1 MTLKFETDVVIVGGG
16 LAGMTAAQAARS
28 QGARVTIVDRTGLG
42 LATNTALS
50 NGVFAGPTA
59 QYDLERYVD
68 DTLRIGRSL
77 GRPWMVRQV
86 ATDLSGAIDRLRG
99 LGLEMAEKKDYFFVV
114 TGGGDEFPGA
124 RLARTLARRLSADDG
139 IVRMGG
145 TWVDRILTGAD
156 RAVGVHGFNRDGRA
170 VAVHAGAVV
179 LAAGGAGALYL
190 RNDNQKS
197 TLGQGYA
204 LAADAG
210 LALWD
215 MEFVQYY
222 PVVMAQAHLPAMML
236 NSPHPEGSRI
246 LTADGRDLAD
256 AYGIENIND
265 AIRNR
270 RDWLSA
276 VLFKEC
282 QKGPVCMDYRAVAD
296 PHWDRHPLVLLKK
309 RRFDFRS
316 QPVAISPAAH
326 YMMGGVR
333 IDAHGATDL
342 AGLFACGEMAW
353 GLHGACRKGGNALA
367 ECLVFGQLA
376 GLNAAGALGAHVRP
390 SGLPDEMPSMSPSPA
405 PDGPILR
412 ELRRNLQTVAWQH
425 AGVVRTAAGLEAG
438 LGALDGIMPRIR
450 VLPARTPDRGRT
462 RADLLSMATVL
473 RAILAASYARLESRG
488 CFIRSDYPEEDNARW
503 LKNSCVDGAAG
514 LERPVVSHFSAE
526 VTSVA

>member
-1 MTLKFETDVVIVGGG
+1 MILKHETDVVIIGGG
-16 LAGMTAAQAARS
+16 LAGMTAALAARS
-28 QGARVTIVDRTGLG
+28 QGARVLIVDRTELG

-50 NGVFAGPTA
+50 NGVFSGPTA
-59 QYDLERYVD
+59 TYDVQEYVD

-86 ATDLSGAIDRLRG
+86 AADLPGAIDRVRH
-99 LGLEMAEKKDYFFVV
+99 LGLEIAEKKNHYFVV

-124 RLARTLARRLSADDG
+124 RLARTLAGHLRDDDG
-139 IVRMGG
+139 IVCMGG
-145 TWVDRILTGAD
+145 TWVDRILTAGN
-156 RAVGVHGFNRDGRA
+156 RAVGIHGFSRDGQA
-170 VAVHAGAVV
+170 VDVRAGAVI
-179 LAAGGAGALYL
+179 LATGGAGGLYL

-204 LAADAG
+204 LAADVG

-222 PVVMAQAHLPAMML
+222 PVVMAQEHLPAMML

-246 LTADGRDLAD
+246 LTADGRDLAKT
-256 AYGIENIND
+256 YGIEDIND

-276 VLFKEC
+276 VLFDEW
-282 QKGPVCMDYRAVAD
+282 QKGPVYMDYRGVAD
-296 PHWDRHPLVLLKK
+296 SHWDRHPLVLLKK

-333 IDAHGATDL
+333 IDPTGATDL
-342 AGLFACGEMAW
+342 AGLFACGEVAW

-376 GLNAAGALGAHVRP
+376 GVNAAGVFGAGVRYQR
-390 SGLPDEMPSMSPSPA
+390 SPDETFFAGASSA
-405 PDGPILR
+405 PDRVALR
-412 ELRRNLQTVAWQH
+412 GLRRNLQTIAWQH
-425 AGVVRTAAGLEAG
+425 AGVVRNAAGLQKG
-438 LGALDGIMPRIR
+438 LNCLDELVPRIR
-450 VLPARTPDRGRT
+450 ELPVDLPDQRKART
-462 RADLLSMATVL
+462 DLMSMSTVL
-473 RAILAASYARLESRG
+473 MVILEASRARLESRG
-488 CFIRSDYPEEDNARW
+488 CFIRSDYAEENDEQW
-503 LKNSCVDGAAG
+503 LKNSCVKGGAG
-514 LERPVVSHFSAE
+514 SGRPMVSHHPIE
-526 VTSVA
+526 TVQVG